1 MTTSKVCTYHDLQAR
16 GVAAMVCAS
25 IVRSPGELFG
35 MSTKRI
41 FPVILSGGTGTRLW
55 PLSRAALPKQLLA
68 LNGARTMIQD
78 TVLRADVDGAEAPV
92 LLCGEGHRFLVAE
105 QMQAI
110 GVTPKAIVLEPFGRN
125 TAPAAAVA
133 ALLVSGG
140 DPSGLVLLMPSDSVV
155 TKEDAFRAAVAKAAV
170 AAERGFIVTFGVTPD
185 APETGY
191 GYIQRGALLGDAPG
205 VDAVRR
211 FAEKPDR
218 ATAQSYLQSGE
229 YLWNSGMFM
238 FRADVLLDE
247 LNLREPE
254 LLVVTKAAFAGAVRD
269 LDFIRLEPAS
279 FEKAKNI
286 SIDYAVMEKT
296 DRAAV
301 VPCDMGWSDVGAWS
315 ALWSLQKRDA
325 NGNVIQ
331 GDVLTHDTRD
341 SFVRNDKGLTAL
353 VGVKDLVVV
362 VTEDAVLVADKHRAQ
377 DVKIIVDQ
385 MKLADRPELNEHRL
399 VFRPWGSYQGI
410 DAGAGYQVKQIIVKP
425 GGRLSLQ
432 SHTKRAE
439 HWIVVQ
445 GVAQVTCDGNVF
457 LLHENQSTFIPLG
470 AKHRLENPGK
480 QHLRLI
486 EVQSG
491 SYLGEDD
498 IVRYDDVYGRT
509 KGAKQ

>member
-1 MTTSKVCTYHDLQAR
+1 
-16 GVAAMVCAS
+16 
-25 IVRSPGELFG
+25 
-35 MSTKRI
+35 MSTDRI

-78 TVLRADVDGAEAPV
+78 TVLRASVRGAEAPI
-92 LLCGEGHRFLVAE
+92 LLCSESHRFLVAE
-105 QMQAI
+105 QMQSI
-110 GVTPKAIVLEPFGRN
+110 DVTPKAIVLEPFGRN
-125 TAPAAAVA
+125 TAPAAAIA
-133 ALLVSGG
+133 ALMIAAEDAAGI
-140 DPSGLVLLMPSDSVV
+140 VLLLSSDHVV
-155 TKEDAFRAAVAKAAV
+155 TDEPAFRAAVAAAST
-170 AAERGFIVTFGVTPD
+170 AARIGHIVTFGITPD

-191 GYIQRGALLGDAPG
+191 GYVQRGPAIPGAPG
-205 VDAVRR
+205 VESVKR

-218 ATAQSYLQSGE
+218 ATAQSYLASGE
-229 YLWNSGMFM
+229 YFWNGGMFM
-238 FRADVLLDE
+238 FRADVFLDE
-247 LNLREPE
+247 LKRYEPG
-254 LLVVTKAAFAGAVRD
+254 LVDACSAALAAATRD
-269 LDFIRLEPAS
+269 LDFVSLEPAA
-279 FEKAKNI
+279 FEKAKNT

-353 VGVKDLVVV
+353 VGVKDLIVV

-377 DVKIIVDQ
+377 DVKAIVDQ
-385 MKLADRPELNEHRL
+385 MKLADRQELSEHRL

-410 DAGAGYQVKQIIVKP
+410 DAGDGYQVKQIIVKP

-445 GVAQVTCDGNVF
+445 GVAQVTCDDKVF

-470 AKHRLENPGK
+470 ARHRLENPGK
-480 QHLRLI
+480 QPLRLI

-498 IVRYDDVYGRT
+498 IVRYDDAYGR
-509 KGAKQ
+509 AKEARQ

>member
-1 MTTSKVCTYHDLQAR
+1 MATHIY
-16 GVAAMVCAS
+16 
-25 IVRSPGELFG
+25 
-35 MSTKRI
+35 
-41 FPVILSGGTGTRLW
+41 PVILSGGSGTRLW

-78 TVLRADVDGAEAPV
+78 TVLRAAVPGAEPPL
-92 LLCGEGHRFLVAE
+92 LLCSEGHRFLVAD

-110 GVTPKAIVLEPFGRN
+110 DVTPKAIVLEPFGRN

-133 ALLVSGG
+133 ALLVAAE
-140 DPSGLVLLMPSDSVV
+140 DPAGVILLLASDHVV
-155 TKEDAFRAAVAKAAV
+155 TDEDAFRIAVARAVV
-170 AAERGFIVTFGVTPD
+170 AAQAGRIVTFGIAPD

-191 GYIQRGALLGDAPG
+191 GYIQRGAPLAEAHG
-205 VDAVRR
+205 VDAVKR

-218 ATAQSYLQSGE
+218 ETAQAYLASGD
-229 YLWNSGMFM
+229 YLWNSGMFV

-247 LNLREPE
+247 LARFEPG
-254 LLVVTKAAFAGAVRD
+254 VVEACKAALAGAAHD
-269 LDFIRLEPAS
+269 LDFVRLAADA
-279 FEKAKNI
+279 FAAAKNI
-286 SIDYAVMEKT
+286 SIDYAVMERT

-315 ALWSLQKRDA
+315 SLWALRTRDA

-331 GDVLTHDTRD
+331 GDVLIHDSKD
-341 SFVRNDKGLTAL
+341 SFVRNEKGLTAL

-377 DVKIIVDQ
+377 DVKAIVDQ
-385 MKLADRPELNEHRL
+385 MKLAERPELTEHKV

-410 DAGAGYQVKQIIVKP
+410 DEGDRYQVKQIIVKP

-445 GVAQVTCDGNVF
+445 GTAQVTCDEKVF
-457 LLHENQSTFIPLG
+457 LLQENQSTFIPLG

-480 QHLRLI
+480 VPLRLI

-498 IVRYDDVYGRT
+498 IMRYDDAYGRAPEQT
-509 KGAKQ
+509 AAKTAANS